1 MPELVAR
8 ADTKALLRIE
18 AVSKSFPLGRRG
30 ILGGRRA
37 SFRALDEVSLAIA
50 PGETV
55 ALVGESGS
63 GKSTLARVIVGLV
76 EPDDGRVWLDDEN
89 LVATDRRRRNEF
101 RRRVQ
106 LVFQDPYASL
116 NPRRSIGSAI
126 AEPAV
131 VHGCIPAGESVDAYL
146 AGLLR
151 RVGLSERLAKRLPRE
166 LSGGQRQRVAIARAL
181 AVKPEVLIAD
191 EALSALDVSVQAQI
205 LNLFEE
211 LRGELGLTMLFISH
225 QLPVVSHVAD
235 RIVVLYRGRVVE
247 SGSPETIF
255 EHPAHPYTAGLIGA
269 QPGRDRRGQPPA
281 VRAREKIQP
290 AELMARGCSYRDRCP
305 LAIEVCGDVRPPLET
320 AGNGR
325 EAACHRA
332 SEMIGSPVDD

>member
-1 MPELVAR
+1 MPELSDR
-8 ADTKALLRIE
+8 PETKALLRVE
-18 AVSKSFPLGRRG
+18 GVSKSFRLSRRG
-30 ILGGRRA
+30 ILGRRQE
-37 SFRALDEVSLAIA
+37 SFRALDEVSLSIEQ
-50 PGETV
+50 GETV

-63 GKSTLARVIVGLV
+63 GKSTLARVIVRLV
-76 EPDDGRVWLDDEN
+76 EPDGGSVWLDGED
-89 LVATDRRRRNEF
+89 LLGRDRRQLAAL

-131 VHGCIPAGESVDAYL
+131 VHDCVPAGESVDGYV

-151 RVGLSERLAKRLPRE
+151 RVGLPERLATRLPRE

-225 QLPVVSHVAD
+225 QLPLVGHVAD

-247 SGSPETIF
+247 SGPPAAIF

-269 QPGRDRRGQPPA
+269 QPGRHRRGLPPA
-281 VRAREKIQP
+281 VTARRQIP
-290 AELMARGCSYRDRCP
+290 SAELMARGCAYRDRCP
-305 LAIEVCGDVRPPLET
+305 LAAEICAEVRPLLEA
-320 AGNGR
+320 AGDGQ
-325 EAACHRA
+325 EAACHRSA
-332 SEMIGSPVDD
+332 EMIGGERGG